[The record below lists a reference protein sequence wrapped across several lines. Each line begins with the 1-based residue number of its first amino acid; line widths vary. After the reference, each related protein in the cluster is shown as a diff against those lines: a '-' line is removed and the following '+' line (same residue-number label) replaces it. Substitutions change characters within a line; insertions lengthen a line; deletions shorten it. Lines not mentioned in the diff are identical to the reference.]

1 MYRMILASGNAH
13 KLEEIQAI
21 LKDFDIDL
29 VSMADVGLKGYE
41 IIEDGDT
48 FEANAMIKA
57 KAVMNKLGVDAIA
70 DDSGLM
76 VDYLDGAPGI
86 YSARY
91 SGENA
96 TAESNNL
103 KLKEALKDVP
113 DSKRTARFVS
123 VISVAFADGRE
134 LTVRGECEGIIGYA
148 EKGNQGFGYD
158 PLFIVPDKNL
168 TFAEISSEE
177 KNAISHRANA
187 LEKLKVEL
195 PKMMR

>member
-1 MYRMILASGNAH
+1 MHKMVLASGNAH

-21 LKDFDIDL
+21 LKDFEIEL

-48 FEANAMIKA
+48 FEENAMIKA
-57 KAVMNKLGVDAIA
+57 KAVMNKLGVDSIA
-70 DDSGLM
+70 DDSGLV
-76 VDYLDGAPGI
+76 VDYLKGAPGI

-96 TAESNNL
+96 TAEDNNK
-103 KLKEALKDVP
+103 KLLLELDGV
-113 DSKRTARFVS
+113 DLSQRTARFVS

-134 LTVRGECEGIIGYA
+134 LTVRGECQGLIGFKEEGT
-148 EKGNQGFGYD
+148 NGFGYD
-158 PLFIVPDKNL
+158 PLFIIEKEQK
-168 TFAEISSEE
+168 TFAQMSSES
-177 KNAISHRANA
+177 KNKISHRANA
-187 LEKLKVEL
+187 LFKLQNEL

>member
-76 VDYLDGAPGI
+76 VDYLNGAPGI

-96 TAESNNL
+96 TAESNNV

-123 VISVAFADGRE
+123 VISVAFVDGRE
-134 LTVRGECEGIIGYA
+134 LTVRGECEGVIGYE
-148 EKGNQGFGYD
+148 EKGSHGFGYD
-158 PLFIVPDKNL
+158 PLFIVPNKNL
-168 TFAEISSEE
+168 TFAELSSEE

-187 LEKLKVEL
+187 LEKLKN
-195 PKMMR
+195 RTS

>member
-1 MYRMILASGNAH
+1 MILASGNAH

-76 VDYLDGAPGI
+76 VDYLSGAPGI

-96 TAESNNL
+96 TAESNNV
-103 KLKEALKDVP
+103 KLKDALKDVP

-134 LTVRGECEGIIGYA
+134 LTVRGECEGVIGYA

-168 TFAEISSEE
+168 TFAELSSEE

>member
-76 VDYLDGAPGI
+76 VDYLSGAPGI

-96 TAESNNL
+96 TAESNNV

-168 TFAEISSEE
+168 TFAELTSEE

-187 LEKLKVEL
+187 LEKLKIEL

>member
-76 VDYLDGAPGI
+76 VDYLSGAPGI

-96 TAESNNL
+96 TAESNNV

>member
-168 TFAEISSEE
+168 TFAELTSEE

-187 LEKLKVEL
+187 LEKLKIEL

>member
-76 VDYLDGAPGI
+76 VDYLSGAPGI

-96 TAESNNL
+96 TAESNNV

-134 LTVRGECEGIIGYA
+134 LTVRGECEGVIGYA

-168 TFAEISSEE
+168 TFAELTSEE

>member
-76 VDYLDGAPGI
+76 VDYLNGAPGI

-96 TAESNNL
+96 TAESNNV

-113 DSKRTARFVS
+113 DSKRTARLY
-123 VISVAFADGRE
+123 R
-134 LTVRGECEGIIGYA
+134 
-148 EKGNQGFGYD
+148 
-158 PLFIVPDKNL
+158 
-168 TFAEISSEE
+168 
-177 KNAISHRANA
+177 
-187 LEKLKVEL
+187 
-195 PKMMR
+195 